1 MLDMSVYTDRQKIS
15 QSAKNA
21 LQEWCADKKRRL
33 PPPRY
38 ETLSED
44 GPDHKKT
51 YVRACYIG
59 DKLMGRGIGKNFKLA
74 DSAAAEDALKA
85 LMAQEEPA
93 EKNAKKA
100 EATKPKEL
108 PAPKKDSEPKIPV
121 VKISDVVKNGGVKSV
136 GASVALKNYATS
148 NKKPSPTFRDLG
160 ERKNGNKTECV
171 VECSFVGEITLGTG
185 ASRLEAREAACQLM
199 VDKIGIGK
207 KKAKKANEAA
217 KSAEQKKNAQNGKPA
232 ASEKPEHKNAQNS
245 KKKPNGNRAKS
256 KRSPQGKKKSAT

>member
-1 MLDMSVYTDRQKIS
+1 
-15 QSAKNA
+15 
-21 LQEWCADKKRRL
+21 
-33 PPPRY
+33 
-38 ETLSED
+38 
-44 GPDHKKT
+44 
-51 YVRACYIG
+51 
-59 DKLMGRGIGKNFKLA
+59 
-74 DSAAAEDALKA
+74 
-85 LMAQEEPA
+85 MAQEEPA

-232 ASEKPEHKNAQNS
+232 EQKTTEGKQKSPAQ
-245 KKKPNGNRAKS
+245 KKKPSGNRAKS